1 MRTKILE
8 NLVRTVPKND
18 PAEDTGLV
26 FAADGSTFGAVA
38 DGVGGNGHGDVASRC
53 VVDEV
58 RHAFEERPEAGMA
71 EVFQRAKARLTRES
85 AAFKGMATTLTV
97 VRLANNRIDI
107 GHVGDCRAYLLRGNG
122 LKTLTTDQNEAQYL
136 FEQGVL
142 DKKEAARYPRRNVL
156 LSAISADQDYDL
168 YTYNEDV
175 ISGDRILIL
184 SDGTYSVISKKE
196 IVEANLSS
204 ERPEVFVGKLYDL
217 LRDRG
222 VRDDATLACLTA

>member
-1 MRTKILE
+1 MRTKILD

-18 PAEDTGLV
+18 PAEDTGIV
-26 FAADGSTFGAVA
+26 FVFDGSTVGAVA

-58 RHAFEERPEAGMA
+58 RHALEERPQAEMA
-71 EVFQRAKARLTRES
+71 EIFRRAKARLTRES
-85 AAFKGMATTLTV
+85 ANYKGMATTLTV
-97 VRLANNRIDI
+97 VRLANNKIDI

-142 DKKEAARYPRRNVL
+142 DKKEASRYPRRNVL
-156 LSAISADQDYDL
+156 ISAISADQDYDL
-168 YTYNEDV
+168 YTYSVNAV
-175 ISGDRILIL
+175 SGDRILIV
-184 SDGTYSVISKKE
+184 SDGTYSVLNKRE

-204 ERPEVFVGKLYDL
+204 ERPEVLVGKLYDL
-217 LRDRG
+217 LKGRG